1 MSPDASSQPAYDG
14 AYQGSPG
21 AFSEGAARVLLG
33 QDARLLPCTTL
44 EQTFAAVVAGR
55 ARRGVIPVEN
65 TLAGS
70 IHKSYDLLFQNDLV
84 IIGET
89 VRHIDHALIALPGT
103 SLPDI
108 RRVMSHPMALAQC
121 ESFFKR
127 HPGLE
132 PVSVFDTAGALET
145 IVRDRLRDAA
155 AIASERAAEIYQGVV
170 LLTGIQDHQENY
182 TRFHLLA
189 PAAEPVGPETAA
201 EADKTTLVLRL
212 RNVPGALVRVL
223 RPFADRGLDLSKI
236 ESRPIHAAP
245 FEYLFYLDVLAR
257 ADAPPMAA
265 ALADVRAAAISIRVL
280 GSYRRSAV
288 SAPD

>member
-1 MSPDASSQPAYDG
+1 MTSPDARSEPTSDG

-21 AFSEGAARVLLG
+21 AFSEEAARVLLG
-33 QDARLLPCTTL
+33 PEARLLPCATL
-44 EQTFAAVVAGR
+44 EQTFAAVVSGR
-55 ARRGVIPVEN
+55 ARRAVVPVEN

-103 SLPDI
+103 SLGDL
-108 RRVMSHPMALAQC
+108 RRVLSHPMALAQC
-121 ESFFKR
+121 ETFFKQ
-127 HPGLE
+127 HPGIE
-132 PVSVFDTAGALET
+132 PVSVFDTAGALQT

-155 AIASERAAEIYQGVV
+155 AIASQRAAEIYRGTV

-189 PAAEPVGPETAA
+189 PAAEQVQV
-201 EADKTTLVLRL
+201 ADGNKTTLVLRV

-257 ADAPPMAA
+257 ADEPAMAA
-265 ALADVRAAAISIRVL
+265 ALTEVSAEAISIRVL
-280 GSYRRSAV
+280 GSYRRSARG
-288 SAPD
+288 PG